1 MAAGGFVFS
10 GAVSVREAVDA
21 FRSLQTVI
29 SGLDLPSLEP
39 AELQSLTA
47 GVRDGQEIL
56 DRVLIRIGV
65 IADAQDAEGRGR
77 GAQATML
84 GDGSRVRGRTA
95 RKEAD
100 RARTAA
106 DMPGVGDAVDA
117 GRIGAAQI
125 DAITQAA
132 KDLSPEQQQQ
142 LDTEDLI
149 DAAESLPAD
158 TFARRVRDAAERI
171 KGDHGLADTKARQ
184 ARSSWK
190 HWIDKKT
197 GMGRISAEFD
207 PERHEAIAQAVEAHM
222 TRLANQG
229 GVPKSSHTA
238 ATAAFELLT
247 GKTKWWRDCRFSTS
261 WSMPKTLRHGAHPA
275 SVRETAAGHPL
286 PPESVTRLACD
297 AVLQRVVLDKRGIPV
312 DVGRKYRT
320 ATDAQWAALRSIYRT
335 CAWKVCDRP
344 LSWCQAHHIHEWEHD
359 GVTDLCNL
367 IPLCNHHHHSVH
379 EGGWKVKLDPSTR
392 RLDMYDPDRVL
403 WGSSMPDRPQP
414 PGRGPAQPEG
424 P

>member
-1 MAAGGFVFS
+1 MAVGGFVFS

-21 FRSLQTVI
+21 FRSLQTVV

-56 DRVLIRIGV
+56 DRVLIRIGM

-142 LDTEDLI
+142 LDTKELI

-207 PERHEAIAQAVEAHM
+207 PERHEAITQAVEAHM

-238 ATAAFELLT
+238 AAAAFELLT
-247 GKTKWWRDCRFSTS
+247 GKATGGGGLPLINVVVDAE
-261 WSMPKTLRHGAHPA
+261 TLKNGVDPA
-275 SVRETAAGHPL
+275 SVRETGAGHPL
-286 PPESVTRLACD
+286 PPASVARLGCD
-297 AVLQRVVLDKRGIPV
+297 AVLQRVTLDKRGIPI

-320 ATDAQWAALRSIYRT
+320 ATDAQWAALRSVYRT
-335 CAWKVCDRP
+335 CAWKGCDRP

-359 GVTDLCNL
+359 GATDLCNL
-367 IPLCNHHHHSVH
+367 VPLCNQHHHSVH
-379 EGGWKVKLDPSTR
+379 EGGWKVKLDPANR
-392 RLDMYDPDRVL
+392 RLHIYDPDRVL
-403 WGSSMPDRPQP
+403 WGSGVPDRSKP